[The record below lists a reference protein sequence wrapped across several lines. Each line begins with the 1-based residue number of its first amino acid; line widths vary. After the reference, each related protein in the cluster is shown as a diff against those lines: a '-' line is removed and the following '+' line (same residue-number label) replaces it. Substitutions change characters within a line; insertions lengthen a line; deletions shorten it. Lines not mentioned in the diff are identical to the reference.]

1 MKIFINFIFLLD
13 LITNENGQLERDES
27 ASEYLN
33 KLKSFL
39 EKNKAQK
46 LMVDWQD
53 GGINT
58 EKYEN
63 HQNYINEFVEKF
75 TINCLKSIDYFYN
88 LQLNS
93 EEIVRLTLNSK
104 DNVKKIIGKIT
115 SLQINLDDLYKE
127 VLYHSKFCEYKFR
140 LFVERDDVFSKIKL
154 YFQSTSRNK
163 PCCIHAASGGGKTS
177 LLAMLAKK
185 ISSNWLEDVFINCE
199 PAILIRFLGN

>member
-1 MKIFINFIFLLD
+1 LQD
-13 LITNENGQLERDES
+13 LITNKNGQIERDES

-39 EKNKAQK
+39 EKNKAKK

-58 EKYEN
+58 EKYES

-93 EEIVRLTLNSK
+93 EEIVRLTINSK
-104 DNVKKIIGKIT
+104 DNIKKIIGKIT
-115 SLQINLDDLYKE
+115 SLPINLDDLYKE

-185 ISSNWLEDVFINCE
+185 ISSNWLEDVFTNCE

>member
-1 MKIFINFIFLLD
+1 LQD
-13 LITNENGQLERDES
+13 LITNKNGQIERDES

-58 EKYEN
+58 EKYES

-185 ISSNWLEDVFINCE
+185 ISSNWLEDVFTNCE